1 MWSRSWLALRRAAT
15 SRHKVQGVVVV
26 SGGGGGG
33 GGGGGL
39 PGLRRRFARTPGP
52 RSADEI
58 EKDILGPEGVPRWD
72 FSGHVNWFPGHM
84 ARGAR
89 EAEEQIRD
97 VNAIVEVRDA
107 RIPFTSRNPRL
118 DHLLQRKNRVVVL
131 NKADLADPSREEE
144 TIARIVAGHTEGS
157 SSNGSASGPG
167 KVSALYTSCHGQT
180 HRNLG
185 KVIPLLAADMK
196 LKFNTLGGLILIL
209 GIPNVGKSTIIN
221 TIRRMSSRRDRQGE
235 AGAQGGLQGADRR
248 QRGRARQSR
257 KSKTVVVGAQPGVTK
272 NVSKVQVWD
281 RPTMFMMDSPGI
293 M

>member
-1 MWSRSWLALRRAAT
+1 MRVAAARQKIRS
-15 SRHKVQGVVVV
+15 VVVAA
-26 SGGGGGG
+26 
-33 GGGGGL
+33 GGGGL
-39 PGLRRRFARTPGP
+39 RSPRRFATTPGP
-52 RSADEI
+52 RRSADETERGI
-58 EKDILGPEGVPRWD
+58 RLRGGQEEDDDDAPPRYWD

-97 VNAIVEVRDA
+97 VHAIVEVRDA

-144 TIARIVAGHTEGS
+144 TIGRIVAGHTTEGR
-157 SSNGSASGPG
+157 SNGSANGPG

-221 TIRRMSSRRDRQGE
+221 TIRRMSSRRDRIGE
-235 AGAQGGLQGADRR
+235 AAPGSRAQGGPQGADRR